1 MSFNFLSRFD
11 TGRPAAADAPAT
23 ARPPVPKEQAPGED
37 RQDAEDRTGFVTYS
51 SLLDP
56 KKQVIGYRMGWRPA
70 AAGPRQPGTAARL
83 KALGESV
90 RHHFC
95 RRSGWRMGNTVLFFD
110 AAPGAISLDE
120 WQGFP
125 TQNVVLCW
133 QAEDFLDPAQQP
145 ALTALREHGFGLML
159 CGAADLPEDKQ
170 LRELVTHFDVGAGDA
185 LLIANGRRGVAPG
198 RRPIQLIA
206 TRMENWPQFEACA
219 ARRVPVLVDG
229 SQGSPVVSG
238 PRRALQ
244 PESLLIVALM
254 QMLQRN
260 EDVRE
265 IEAALKHD
273 AALTYRLLRH
283 INSPAIGAGVEI
295 TSLRHAVSM
304 LGYSPLFRW
313 LSLLL
318 ATSNVKVSPPFL
330 MKKAIMRGRFVELL
344 GQTLLG
350 AAHTDNLFLVGMFS
364 FIDQLLG
371 IPMTDMLEKVQLAEP
386 VQRAIL
392 ERKGIYGP
400 FLALALTCETDAG
413 QAVALAE
420 ELFMSAAQVNAA
432 HLAAMV
438 WCQEIARVEAP
449 Y

>member
-1 MSFNFLSRFD
+1 MPLRFLNRFD
-11 TGRPAAADAPAT
+11 SRRTPRADPPT
-23 ARPPVPKEQAPGED
+23 EPSPPVADPLPDGQD
-37 RQDAEDRTGFVTYS
+37 REEKHDPIGYVTCA

-56 KKQVIGYRMGWRPA
+56 KKQVIGYRMAWRPA
-70 AAGPRQPGTAARL
+70 GPHPASADAQL
-83 KALGESV
+83 QALGDSV

-95 RRSGWRMGNTVLFFD
+95 QRQAGWRMGNIVLFFD
-110 AAPGAISLDE
+110 VAPGVTALDWCE
-120 WQGFP
+120 GLP
-125 TQNVVLCW
+125 AQNVVLCW
-133 QAEDFLDPAQQP
+133 QYADFLDPQRQP
-145 ALTALREHGFGLML
+145 TLASLRERGFGLML
-159 CGAADLPEDKQ
+159 CGATELPEDKP
-170 LRELVTHFDVGAGDA
+170 LRELVTHFDVGAGDP
-185 LLIANGRRGVAPG
+185 LLITNGRRGQPPG

-206 TRMENWPQFEACA
+206 TRMEDWPQFEACA
-219 ARRVPVLVDG
+219 ARRVPVMVDG
-229 SQGSPVVSG
+229 SCGSPPVKG

-283 INSPAIGAGVEI
+283 INSPAISAGVEI

-318 ATSNVKVSPPFL
+318 ATSNAKVTPPFL

-350 AAHTDNLFLVGMFS
+350 PNHSDNLFLVGMFS
-364 FIDQLLG
+364 FVDQLLG
-371 IPMTDMLEKVQLAEP
+371 ISMTDMLEKVQLAEP

-392 ERKGIYGP
+392 EREGIYGP
-400 FLALALTCETDAG
+400 FLALALACESDAG
-413 QAVALAE
+413 EAAALAE
-420 ELFMSAAQVNAA
+420 ALFVSANQVNAA
-432 HLAAMV
+432 HLLAMV
-438 WCQEIARVEAP
+438 WSQEIARVEAP